1 MAIETEKSPKGSKKI
16 SKSTTSKYMLSNVF
30 LSFYLKLCVSNRKCK
45 KSSRGRPKNSAI
57 FTCKIRMCLE
67 EFESM
72 EALIS
77 HKTTAHRRI
86 QCTHCADLKLV
97 VDLNKH
103 LRNTHGII
111 QNSMCEHCGQVYMN
125 TRSLQV
131 RLWS

>member
-1 MAIETEKSPKGSKKI
+1 MIDVFFFQFNRRKSKK
-16 SKSTTSKYMLSNVF
+16 T
-30 LSFYLKLCVSNRKCK
+30 
-45 KSSRGRPKNSAI
+45 SRGRPKNPVMH
-57 FTCKIRMCLE
+57 TCKIRMCLE
-67 EFESM
+67 EFESI

-86 QCTHCADLKLV
+86 QCTHCPDLKLV

-103 LRNTHGII
+103 LRTTHGIM

-131 RLWS
+131 TL